1 MQLLCLYEQG
11 DGSKVHCRVQSDSN
25 SSLAQQQ
32 WSLRF
37 TATCT
42 SAKTADVLLQFLEW
56 RFAQQLDGPGLIN
69 APYSDVREELLAF
82 VKRLE
87 PDRAEHPQSVRVL
100 PSTKRFPHGHGLA
113 LRLLAGL
120 VALLLFMTSIGLQ
133 VLVCFYYPIIIAL
146 RRNRSPLYTAA
157 ESAYI
162 FTVLD
167 WSTSVRA
174 VVRIALGQRRLWPAA
189 QPPST

>member
-1 MQLLCLYEQG
+1 MQLLCLYEQS
-11 DGSKVHCRVQSDSN
+11 DGSKVHCRVQSDSKPAR
-25 SSLAQQQ
+25 AQEQ

-56 RFAQQLDGPGLIN
+56 RFAQQLDGPGLIK
-69 APYSDVREELLAF
+69 APYFDVREELLAF
-82 VKRLE
+82 LKRLE
-87 PDRAEHPQSVRVL
+87 SDQAEHPKSARPL
-100 PSTKRFPHGHGLA
+100 SSAKRSPHGHGPA
-113 LRLLAGL
+113 LRLVAGL
-120 VALLLFMTSIGLQ
+120 VALMLFMTSIALQ

-146 RRNRSPLYTAA
+146 RKNRSPLYSAA

-167 WSTSVRA
+167 WSNSVRA
-174 VVRIALGQRRLWPAA
+174 LVRIALGHKRLWPTRLL
-189 QPPST
+189 ST